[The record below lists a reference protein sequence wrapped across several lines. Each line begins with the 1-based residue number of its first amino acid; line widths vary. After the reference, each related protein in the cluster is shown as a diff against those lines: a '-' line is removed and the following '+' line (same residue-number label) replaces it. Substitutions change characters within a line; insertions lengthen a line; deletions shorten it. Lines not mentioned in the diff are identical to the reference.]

1 MVDRQN
7 ALRGSEVL
15 DAIYAASGVSQEFAE
30 ENTETLNGLNAYYSS
45 IDFNNPAEVIAA
57 NRLLSQQ
64 NQGLFA
70 QVRFDDMQSMA
81 MNNVLMQGDTPDF
94 DIENIVGKI
103 DDTKKDRFFGRSPD
117 QRMEMAEARKNAY
130 SSSLGLAT
138 LQAQYALQDKF
149 AGVNTSRQKE
159 ALKDLIEAKTLA
171 ERLSTEQ
178 KFGSTKKA
186 DIDKNKAYYQESVK
200 MLNTWINALQ
210 K

>member
-1 MVDRQN
+1 
-7 ALRGSEVL
+7 
-15 DAIYAASGVSQEFAE
+15 
-30 ENTETLNGLNAYYSS
+30 
-45 IDFNNPAEVIAA
+45 
-57 NRLLSQQ
+57 
-64 NQGLFA
+64 
-70 QVRFDDMQSMA
+70 
-81 MNNVLMQGDTPDF
+81 
-94 DIENIVGKI
+94 
-103 DDTKKDRFFGRSPD
+103 
-117 QRMEMAEARKNAY
+117 MEMAEARKNAY